1 MWVARLSLGASL
13 TPRGPSPQMPSTP
26 VAALTRSWGWSTSI
40 KSWWMASQPRK
51 SDRTDCRRSPAA
63 SSCRQ
68 DPAQHPR
75 ATDWS
80 LPRAL
85 RSPQDTS
92 LGCSDPTMLRLT
104 GFSGPLCAIT
114 QSEHL
119 MSVLLILISELQGE
133 EKCACNMDL
142 FGLVRMREWGCDT
155 QHYLFFSVSSEW
167 NSNVSSNFRVTTLQG
182 LKKKFHRNN
191 VHL

>member
-1 MWVARLSLGASL
+1 MGLIHKHKVLMDGIPAPEKWQDRLQAISCSLFLQAGPGAAP
-13 TPRGPSPQMPSTP
+13 T
-26 VAALTRSWGWSTSI
+26 
-40 KSWWMASQPRK
+40 
-51 SDRTDCRRSPAA
+51 CN
-63 SSCRQ
+63 
-68 DPAQHPR
+68 
-75 ATDWS
+75 WS